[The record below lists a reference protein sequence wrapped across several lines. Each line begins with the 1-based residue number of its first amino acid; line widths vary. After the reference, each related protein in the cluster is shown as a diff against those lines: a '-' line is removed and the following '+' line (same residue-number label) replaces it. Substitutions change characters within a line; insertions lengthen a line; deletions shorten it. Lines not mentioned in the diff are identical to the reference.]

1 MNNGCDKFYIHLT
14 LATVIMRLYLGHR
27 KQNGAKVMTVTQVLV
42 TDQRFTGRVDGVVHS
57 SHGHFFNPDIHIY

>member
-27 KQNGAKVMTVTQVLV
+27 KQNGAKG
-42 TDQRFTGRVDGVVHS
+42 TGVSDRSKNSLGE
-57 SHGHFFNPDIHIY
+57 